1 MSADEFGMSAEE
13 FQFFKEKL
21 QKNVKEYLELEEQIT
36 ALKKAVKERTES
48 RKRLS
53 EEILEN
59 MKKLDLNHMNIKDGK
74 LVYKVTNNYKSITQK
89 ALSESLQSVFKNNDE
104 AAQEAFKNSQGR
116 PKWPPKASQ
125 KRPQRPPRGPKRP
138 LKQHKIIYHVK
149 ITKTSKLMNVSVKI
163 NDF

>member
-104 AAQEAFKNSQGR
+104 GCLREPFKKILSNRERVERVQ
-116 PKWPPKASQ
+116 
-125 KRPQRPPRGPKRP
+125 
-138 LKQHKIIYHVK
+138 LKHVK
-149 ITKTSKLMNVSVKI
+149 NRGLNLT
-163 NDF
+163 